1 MATPFKL
8 RSTGPFKMM
17 GSSSPVQQN
26 IFNKNKNKPKKD
38 LADTKVGQ
46 GIKKFFSDLKSVS
59 KVDVPREF
67 FKSVDTKLKSVGD
80 NVEKFKAKRRAD
92 DIAKNQK
99 KGLSKAEWNS
109 DTSTPYEVGKTSFEV
124 RKEKEARM
132 RKTGKSQYQL
142 DQKKD

>member
-1 MATPFKL
+1 MAF
-8 RSTGPFKMM
+8 
-17 GSSSPVQQN
+17 Q
-26 IFNKNKNKPKKD
+26 
-38 LADTKVGQ
+38 
-46 GIKKFFSDLKSVS
+46 LKSGH
-59 KVDVPREF
+59 KLVDF
-67 FKSVDTKLKSVGD
+67 FKNAGKKIKSVGD

-132 RKTGKSQYQL
+132 RRTGKSMFEL
-142 DQKKD
+142 QKIDAAARARRAKNKKNKQDPSSGGPEMNENMA